1 MDEALIQIITEEVL
15 AALAARGISVRKST
29 GSCASSGS
37 KPEGA
42 VSKCGS
48 IPLQGGCTECR
59 ERLIT
64 EAVAASLCRDGI
76 CEVCILNNALV
87 TPSAWDVFKGNKVKV
102 SRNG

>member
-29 GSCASSGS
+29 
-37 KPEGA
+37 A
-42 VSKCGS
+42 VSKCGNIS
-48 IPLQGGCTECR
+48 SQGGRAACK

-64 EAVAASLCRDGI
+64 EAVAASLCKDGI
-76 CEVCILNNALV
+76 CEVCIADNTLV
-87 TPSAWDVFKGNKVKV
+87 TPSAWDVFKENKVKV